1 MAFEKKI
8 GRREF
13 VKSCAIVGT
22 GLSAWATLGRRTIP
36 VAHASPGASLYLVRD
51 IPVPDPFASHHAG
64 VDALLDVLGFHGR
77 KFYRSSTVSLVSGP
91 SGMIASDDI
100 VLIKVNAQWK
110 YRGCTNSDV
119 VKGVIQRALDH
130 PDGFTGEIV
139 VFENGQGGGKLDC
152 TSTWGSSYPDASSH
166 PNAEHPLHSFSYLAN
181 TIFAGRPVSQYLLD
195 PIRSNFIDAS
205 DHSSNGYRR
214 VGNVSYPCFTTPR
227 GNRVELRDGL
237 WTGSDYADKLKLI
250 NVPVLKH
257 HGGCGTTGALKHFYG
272 VLSMQDGGNA
282 GDRRHYGQIGND
294 CADMWCNVK
303 TPALT
308 ILDCIWVSPGA
319 LAGYPE
325 SATVRTNML
334 IAGFDPVALDYW
346 ASKHVLYAAGG
357 NSYHD
362 PDQST
367 ELQSFLT
374 QAMQR
379 INTTY
384 GGVDGE
390 PATMTES
397 AMTVLQYSLND
408 SDRDGLS
415 NVYEDTHGM
424 NKLSADSD
432 GDGMPDAYEVRYG
445 LNPTVNDAASDLDS
459 DGFTN
464 YEEYVAGSPPN
475 NPSWTPETPVRTTNS
490 AGTIILGTAALAGGL
505 LAASR
510 LRKRDS
516 EEVGQSR

>member
-1 MAFEKKI
+1 
-8 GRREF
+8 
-13 VKSCAIVGT
+13 
-22 GLSAWATLGRRTIP
+22 
-36 VAHASPGASLYLVRD
+36 
-51 IPVPDPFASHHAG
+51 
-64 VDALLDVLGFHGR
+64 
-77 KFYRSSTVSLVSGP
+77 
-91 SGMIASDDI
+91 
-100 VLIKVNAQWK
+100 
-110 YRGCTNSDV
+110 
-119 VKGVIQRALDH
+119 
-130 PDGFTGEIV
+130 
-139 VFENGQGGGKLDC
+139 
-152 TSTWGSSYPDASSH
+152 
-166 PNAEHPLHSFSYLAN
+166 
-181 TIFAGRPVSQYLLD
+181 
-195 PIRSNFIDAS
+195 
-205 DHSSNGYRR
+205 
-214 VGNVSYPCFTTPR
+214 
-227 GNRVELRDGL
+227 
-237 WTGSDYADKLKLI
+237 
-250 NVPVLKH
+250 
-257 HGGCGTTGALKHFYG
+257 
-272 VLSMQDGGNA
+272 
-282 GDRRHYGQIGND
+282 
-294 CADMWCNVK
+294 
-303 TPALT
+303 
-308 ILDCIWVSPGA
+308 
-319 LAGYPE
+319 
-325 SATVRTNML
+325 
-334 IAGFDPVALDYW
+334 
-346 ASKHVLYAAGG
+346 
-357 NSYHD
+357 
-362 PDQST
+362 
-367 ELQSFLT
+367 
-374 QAMQR
+374 MQR